1 MKNSNQAKP
10 NTNHSQTKSTKNNN
24 NNNNN
29 EIPTLISSIPEMT
42 PIF

>member
-24 NNNNN
+24 NN
-29 EIPTLISSIPEMT
+29 EIPTLISSIPEMK